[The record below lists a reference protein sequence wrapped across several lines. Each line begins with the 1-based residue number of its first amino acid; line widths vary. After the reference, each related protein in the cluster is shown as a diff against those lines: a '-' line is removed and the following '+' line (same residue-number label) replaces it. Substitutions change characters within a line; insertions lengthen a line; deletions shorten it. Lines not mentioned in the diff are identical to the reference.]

1 MLDYSPV
8 QARSDIFVRKF
19 QESLQI
25 LGYKKEINF
34 IHAEYVEC
42 NINTF
47 TGKLQPLNWT

>member
-8 QARSDIFVRKF
+8 QARSS
-19 QESLQI
+19 EI
-25 LGYKKEINF
+25 LGKLANFGLHKKEINF

-42 NINTF
+42 NINLTF